1 MYNGFRLA
9 AAAKQQYDLFIAG
22 GKEHSILKTE

>member
-9 AAAKQQYDLFIAG
+9 AAAKGQYVLIIAG
-22 GKEHSILKTE
+22 GKDHSILKTE